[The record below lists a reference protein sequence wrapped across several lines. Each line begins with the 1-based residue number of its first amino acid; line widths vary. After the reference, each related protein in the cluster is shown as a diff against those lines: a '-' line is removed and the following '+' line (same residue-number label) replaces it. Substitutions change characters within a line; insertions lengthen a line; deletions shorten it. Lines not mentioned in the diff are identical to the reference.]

1 MRNMVPL
8 FDAPPPIVPPYR
20 FPSFPSTSEVGFD
33 PSAQSDAEQKLCNSL
48 NSPNLLIL
56 KITPA
61 PRAPLLAVA
70 PYRNPSLPSTRL
82 PTGKLPLLKFPF
94 ASAAKVS
101 KSVNCPLGEILY
113 TVPPSFAFWAPPR
126 VAVP

>member
-8 FDAPPPIVPPYR
+8 FEAPPPIVPPYR

-61 PRAPLLAVA
+61 PRAPPLAVA

-82 PTGKLPLLKFPF
+82 PTGKLPLSVESRIYRVRISSLL
-94 ASAAKVS
+94 AALMLHSGK
-101 KSVNCPLGEILY
+101 
-113 TVPPSFAFWAPPR
+113 
-126 VAVP
+126 